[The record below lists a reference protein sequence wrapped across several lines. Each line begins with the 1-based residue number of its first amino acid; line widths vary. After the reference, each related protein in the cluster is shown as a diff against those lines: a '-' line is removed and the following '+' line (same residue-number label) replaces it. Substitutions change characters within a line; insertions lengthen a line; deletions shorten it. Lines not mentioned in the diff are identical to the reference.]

1 MIKNYID
8 KRTKLFKNITQIKL
22 IVFTALFF
30 VLFDNVAFFQNVANV
45 YLLSSFENI
54 AFVLSLGVILFAFTV
69 LLFTLLSSKYTTK
82 PFLITAVI
90 VSSFTNYFMSTYNVV
105 IDDSMIR
112 NAVQT
117 DMHESMDLF
126 TIKQL
131 AYLLIL
137 GILPAL
143 LIYKTKIEYGTLK
156 SEMILKAK
164 AILLSVLLIVI
175 VLFSF
180 NKFYT
185 SFFREHKPLRYYTNP
200 AYWIYSIGN
209 YIGKTLNSEPVDLC
223 KVGEDCKIIED
234 ENEPKELIILVVGEA
249 ARADR
254 FSLNGYEKET
264 NPLLAKEDIINFSNM
279 HSCGTSTADSVP
291 CMFSLFGRAN
301 YSYKKGVKTE
311 NILDVLMHNDHL
323 EILWR
328 DNNSDS
334 KGVALRVPYED
345 YKSPAN
351 NTICDEECRD
361 EGMLVGLD
369 KYIEAHKNKDIL
381 IVLHQMGNHGPA
393 YYKRYPKEF
402 EKFTPICKTN
412 QLEKCTQEEIGNAY
426 DNAILYTDY
435 FLSKV
440 VNFLK
445 PYSKSHE
452 TAMIYMSDH
461 GESLGEN
468 GLYLHGMPYFM
479 APETQTHIGA
489 MMWFGDEMKKD
500 INTTKLKSYS
510 DKEFSHDNLFNTII
524 GLFEVETKIY
534 DKNMD
539 ILKDATIEE

>member
-1 MIKNYID
+1 M
-8 KRTKLFKNITQIKL
+8 TKLFKNITQIKL
-22 IVFTALFF
+22 IAFSALFF
-30 VLFDNVAFFQNVANV
+30 VLFDNVAFFQNVADV
-45 YLLSSFENI
+45 YPLSGFENI
-54 AFVLSLGVILFAFTV
+54 AFTLSLGVILFAFTV

-90 VSSFTNYFMSTYNVV
+90 VSSFTNYFMNTFHVV

-117 DMHESMDLF
+117 DMHESVDLF

-131 AYLLIL
+131 AYVLLL
-137 GILPAL
+137 GVLPAF
-143 LIYKTKIEYGTLK
+143 LIYKTKIEYGSLK
-156 SEMILKAK
+156 SEMMLKAK
-164 AILLSVLLIVI
+164 TILISVLVIVI
-175 VLFSF
+175 TLFSF

-200 AYWIYSIGN
+200 TYWIYSIGN
-209 YIGKTLNSEPVDLC
+209 YAGKTLNSGPVCLD
-223 KVGEDCKIIED
+223 KMGEDCKIIEKED
-234 ENEPKELIILVVGEA
+234 EPKELIILVVGEA

-264 NPLLAKEDIINFSNM
+264 NPLLKKEDIINFSDM

-301 YSYKKGVKTE
+301 YSYKKGIKTE
-311 NILDVLMHNDHL
+311 NILDVLKHNDNL

-351 NTICDEECRD
+351 NTICDDECRD

-369 KYIEAHKNKDIL
+369 KYIKTHKNKDIL

-402 EKFTPICKTN
+402 EKFTPTCKTN
-412 QLEKCTQEEIGNAY
+412 QLEKCTQEEIGNTY

-500 INTTKLKSYS
+500 IDTAKLKSYS
-510 DKEFSHDNLFNTII
+510 DKAFSHDNLFHTII

-539 ILKDATIEE
+539 MLKDATIEE

>member
-1 MIKNYID
+1 M
-8 KRTKLFKNITQIKL
+8 TKLFRNITQIKL
-22 IVFTALFF
+22 IAFVALFF
-30 VLFDNVAFFQNVANV
+30 VLFDNVAFFQNVADV
-45 YLLSSFENI
+45 YPLSKFENI
-54 AFVLSLGVILFAFTV
+54 AFTLSLGVILFAFTV

-82 PFLITAVI
+82 PFLITAVM
-90 VSSFTNYFMSTYNVV
+90 VSSFTNYFMNTYHVV

-131 AYLLIL
+131 VYILLL
-137 GILPAL
+137 GILPAF

-164 AILLSVLLIVI
+164 AILLSALLIVI

-209 YIGKTLNSEPVDLC
+209 YAGKTLNSGPVCLD
-223 KVGEDCKIIED
+223 KMGEDCKITEKED
-234 ENEPKELIILVVGEA
+234 EPKELIILVVGEA

-264 NPLLAKEDIINFSNM
+264 NPLLKKEDIINFSDM

-301 YSYKKGVKTE
+301 YSYKKGIKTE
-311 NILDVLMHNDHL
+311 NILDVLKHNDHL

-334 KGVALRVPYED
+334 KGVALRIPYED
-345 YKSPAN
+345 YKSPIN

-369 KYIEAHKNKDIL
+369 KYIKAHKNKDIL

-402 EKFTPICKTN
+402 EKFTPTCKTN
-412 QLEKCTQEEIGNAY
+412 QLEKCTQEEIGNSY

-500 INTTKLKSYS
+500 IDTEKLKSYS
-510 DKEFSHDNLFNTII
+510 DKAFSHDNLFHTII

-539 ILKDATIEE
+539 MLKDATIEE

>member
-8 KRTKLFKNITQIKL
+8 KKMKLFKNMTQIKL

-30 VLFDNVAFFQNVANV
+30 VLFDNVTFFQNVANV

-143 LIYKTKIEYGTLK
+143 LIYKTKIEYGSLK
-156 SEMILKAK
+156 SEIMLKIKTIALSILVI
-164 AILLSVLLIVI
+164 ILI
-175 VLFSF
+175 LFSF

-200 AYWIYSIGN
+200 AYWIYSTGN

>member
-1 MIKNYID
+1 M
-8 KRTKLFKNITQIKL
+8 TKLFKNITQIKL
-22 IVFTALFF
+22 IAFTALFF
-30 VLFDNVAFFQNVANV
+30 VLFDNVAFFQNVADV
-45 YLLSSFENI
+45 YPLSGFKNI
-54 AFVLSLGVILFAFTV
+54 AFILSLAVILFAFTV

-82 PFLITAVI
+82 PFLITAVM
-90 VSSFTNYFMSTYNVV
+90 VSSLTNYFMNTYHVV

-112 NAVQT
+112 NAMQT
-117 DMHESMDLF
+117 DMHESIDLF

-131 AYLLIL
+131 MYILLL
-137 GILPAL
+137 GILPAF

-164 AILLSVLLIVI
+164 TILLSALLIVI

-200 AYWIYSIGN
+200 TYWIYSIGN
-209 YIGKTLNSEPVDLC
+209 YAGKTLDSGPVCLD
-223 KVGEDCKIIED
+223 KMGEDCKITEKED
-234 ENEPKELIILVVGEA
+234 EPKELIILVVGEA

-264 NPLLAKEDIINFSNM
+264 NPLLKKEDIINFSDV

-301 YSYKKGVKTE
+301 YSYKKGIKTE
-311 NILDVLMHNDHL
+311 NILDVLKHNDNL

-334 KGVALRVPYED
+334 KGVALRIPYED

-369 KYIEAHKNKDIL
+369 KYIKAHKNKDIL

-402 EKFTPICKTN
+402 EKFTPTCKTN
-412 QLEKCTQEEIGNAY
+412 QLEKCTQEEIGNTY

-452 TAMIYMSDH
+452 TTMFYMSDH

-479 APETQTHIGA
+479 APEEQTHIGA

-500 INTTKLKSYS
+500 IDTAKLKSYS
-510 DKEFSHDNLFNTII
+510 DKAFSHDNLFHTII
-524 GLFEVETKIY
+524 GLFEVDTKIY

>member
-1 MIKNYID
+1 M
-8 KRTKLFKNITQIKL
+8 TKLFKNITQIRL
-22 IVFTALFF
+22 IAFVALFF
-30 VLFDNVAFFQNVANV
+30 VLFDNVAFFQNVAGV
-45 YLLSSFENI
+45 YPLSGFKNI
-54 AFVLSLGVILFAFTV
+54 AFTLSLAVILFAFTV

-90 VSSFTNYFMSTYNVV
+90 VSSFTNYFMNTYHVV

-112 NAVQT
+112 NAMQT

-131 AYLLIL
+131 LYILFL
-137 GILPAL
+137 GILPSV

-156 SEMILKAK
+156 SEMMLKAK
-164 AILLSVLLIVI
+164 AIMLSLLLIII

-200 AYWIYSIGN
+200 TYWIYSIGN
-209 YIGKTLNSEPVDLC
+209 YAGKTLNSEPVCLD
-223 KVGEDCKIIED
+223 KIGEDCKTTEKED
-234 ENEPKELIILVVGEA
+234 EPKELIILVVGEA

-264 NPLLAKEDIINFSNM
+264 NPLLKKEDVINFSNM
-279 HSCGTSTADSVP
+279 YSCGTSTADSVP
-291 CMFSLFGRAN
+291 CMFSVFGRAN

-311 NILDVLMHNDHL
+311 NILDVLMHNDGI

-361 EGMLVGLD
+361 EGMLIGLD
-369 KYIEAHKNKDIL
+369 KYIETHKNKDIL

-402 EKFTPICKTN
+402 EKFTPTCKTN

-440 VNFLK
+440 INFLK

-500 INTTKLKSYS
+500 INTTKLRSYS

>member
-8 KRTKLFKNITQIKL
+8 KKMKLFKNMTQIKL
-22 IVFTALFF
+22 IIFTALFF
-30 VLFDNVAFFQNVANV
+30 VLFDNVTFFQNVAEI
-45 YLLSSFENI
+45 YPLSSFENI

-90 VSSFTNYFMSTYNVV
+90 VSSFTNYFMNTYHVV

-112 NAVQT
+112 NAMQT

-143 LIYKTKIEYGTLK
+143 LIYKTKIEYGSLK
-156 SEMILKAK
+156 SEIMLKIKTIALSILVI
-164 AILLSVLLIVI
+164 ILI
-175 VLFSF
+175 LFSF

-200 AYWIYSIGN
+200 AYWIYSTGN
-209 YIGKTLNSEPVDLC
+209 YIGKTLNSGPVDLC

-301 YSYKKGVKTE
+301 YSYKKGIKTE

-402 EKFTPICKTN
+402 EKFTPTCKTN

-445 PYSKSHE
+445 PYSKTHE

-500 INTTKLKSYS
+500 INTTKLRSYS

-524 GLFEVETKIY
+524 GLFEVNTKIY

>member
-1 MIKNYID
+1 M
-8 KRTKLFKNITQIKL
+8 FKNITQIQL
-22 IVFTALFF
+22 IALVALFF
-30 VLFDNVAFFQNVANV
+30 VLFDNVAFFQNVADVYPLNV
-45 YLLSSFENI
+45 SENI
-54 AFVLSLGVILFAFTV
+54 AFTLSLGVVLFTFTV

-82 PFLITAVI
+82 PLLITAVI
-90 VSSFTNYFMSTYNVV
+90 VSSFTNYFMNTYHVV

-112 NAVQT
+112 NAMQT

-131 AYLLIL
+131 IYILLL
-137 GILPAL
+137 GILPAF
-143 LIYKTKIEYGTLK
+143 LIYKTKIKYGTLK

-164 AILLSVLLIVI
+164 TILISLLVIVI
-175 VLFSF
+175 TLFSF

-209 YIGKTLNSEPVDLC
+209 YLGKTLNTEPACLNTI
-223 KVGEDCKIIED
+223 GEDCKIV
-234 ENEPKELIILVVGEA
+234 ENIQEPKELVIIVVGEA

-264 NPLLAKEDIINFSNM
+264 NPLLKKEDIINFSDM
-279 HSCGTSTADSVP
+279 RSCGTSTADSVP

-301 YSYKKGVKTE
+301 YSYKKGIKTE
-311 NILDVLMHNDHL
+311 NILDVLKHNDNL

-369 KYIEAHKNKDIL
+369 KYIEARKNKDIL

-402 EKFTPICKTN
+402 EKFTPTCKTN
-412 QLEKCTQEEIGNAY
+412 QLEKCTQEEIANSY

-479 APETQTHIGA
+479 APEEQTHIGA

-500 INTTKLKSYS
+500 IDTEKLKSYS
-510 DKEFSHDNLFNTII
+510 DKAFSHDNLFHTII

-534 DKNMD
+534 DKDMD
-539 ILKDATIEE
+539 MLKDATIEE